1 MANDNDAKG
10 ETNDTAN
17 AEQPGK
23 GAGAE
28 KGDLRREYSRHSGQT
43 RNSPGARR
51 TEEDEQSGSPNR
63 N

>member
-1 MANDNDAKG
+1 MSTEKDSKNTDQK
-10 ETNDTAN
+10 
-17 AEQPGK
+17 GK

-28 KGDLRREYSRHSGQT
+28 KGDQRREHTQHSGQT

-51 TEEDEQSGSPNR
+51 SEKDEQSGSPNG